1 MNYETQL
8 NNIINTLT
16 SALADAKSFDQ
27 GTDVAGKRLRQA
39 AQDAKTSL
47 QTLRLSV
54 QAERNSRKSK

>member
-8 NNIINTLT
+8 NEIITLLT
-16 SALADAKSFDQ
+16 QALEDAKNFDN
-27 GTDVAGKRLRQA
+27 GVDVAGKRMRQA

-54 QAERNSRKSK
+54 QAERNSRKS